1 MSENVIQMG
10 ESWRIAL
17 QDEFE
22 KPYFLAL
29 RSFLKQEKQAGKVIY
44 PPGNLIFNAFNSTPF
59 EAVKVVIIGQDPYHG
74 PGQAHGLSFSV
85 PRGVQAPP
93 SLGNIYKEILQDL
106 GFPIP
111 SHGNLEK
118 WSREGVLLLNAML
131 TVEANQA
138 ASHQNKG
145 WEQFTD
151 AAIHRLNEQRSGIV
165 FLLWGNYAKKKGAF
179 IDTQK
184 HLVLSS
190 SHPSPLS
197 AHTGWYGNHHFSKA
211 NAYLVAQGKTP
222 IDWKIE

>member
-1 MSENVIQMG
+1 MSENVIQME

-29 RSFLKQEKQAGKVIY
+29 RSFLRQEKQAGKVIY

-93 SLGNIYKEILQDL
+93 SLGNIYKEIQQDL

-131 TVEANQA
+131 TVEANLA

-151 AAIHRLNEQRSGIV
+151 AAIHRLNEQRSGLV
-165 FLLWGNYAKKKGAF
+165 FMLWGSYAKKKGAF